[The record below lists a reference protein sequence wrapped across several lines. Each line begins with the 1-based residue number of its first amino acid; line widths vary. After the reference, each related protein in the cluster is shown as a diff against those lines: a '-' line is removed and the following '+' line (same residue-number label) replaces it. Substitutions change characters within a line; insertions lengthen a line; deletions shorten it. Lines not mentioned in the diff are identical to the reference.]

1 MYAAYDEHL
10 DRKVAIKPL
19 RTDAAPRRELLRAR
33 LLRARPLREA
43 KLMAQ
48 LSHPN
53 VIAVHEAGAPEGQM
67 EVRYVLRYPAPSSVA
82 TATIASTCDYGVIP
96 GSRWR
101 R

>member
-33 LLRARPLREA
+33 LLREA

-53 VIAVHEAGAPEGQM
+53 VIAVHEAGAHEGQM

-82 TATIASTCDYGVIP
+82 TATIASTWTP
-96 GSRWR
+96 PATTA
-101 R
+101 